1 MSIQFD
7 LPNQEHSSIIKVVGV
22 GGGGGNA
29 VNHMFRQG
37 IVGVNFVVAN
47 TDHQA
52 LEISP
57 VPNKIQLGK
66 NLTEGRGAGMNPE
79 IGRRSAVES
88 LEELKA
94 FLERNTKMLF
104 ITAGMG
110 KGTGTGG
117 APVIAKLAKEMG
129 ILTVGLVTSPF
140 SAEGPRR
147 FQQAQEGISEL
158 KNHVDTLIVVSNDK
172 LREIHGNLTL
182 SAAFAQADN
191 ILANAAKSIAEI
203 ITVPGY
209 VNVDFEDVNTVM
221 RNSGVAIMGMASF
234 EGESRAINSVEAA
247 LNSPL
252 LNDSDIKGA
261 KNILVNITSGTVEV
275 TLDEVSEITEY
286 IQREAG
292 YETNII
298 WGNCYN
304 ESLGEKLLVT
314 VIATGF
320 EAAPNQRKDLSKKDR
335 VKFSLNEEPKIEKEP
350 VKEIS
355 NEKEP
360 VLKKKSPPKQKEPE
374 KEIASHQIPFE
385 FDLTTNNVIETSA
398 LKIEVTEGVP
408 AEKEEKSSR
417 EEVHDEVQNDDFVLK
432 EKGVHEI
439 IELKNQQ
446 VNQQPNLS
454 SDAAKDRVNKLRSL
468 SMKLNNPAA
477 ITEMEKEPAFLRRGS
492 NMKDVPHSSDSELSP
507 YYIESNDD
515 PEKLPELKKNNSFLH
530 GKDKVD

>member
-7 LPNQEHSSIIKVVGV
+7 LPSQEQTCIIKVIGV

-52 LEISP
+52 LEMSP
-57 VPNKIQLGK
+57 VPTKIQLGK

-79 IGRRSAVES
+79 VGRRSALES
-88 LEELKA
+88 VDDVKA

-117 APVIAKLAKEMG
+117 APVIAKLAREMG

-147 FQQAQEGISEL
+147 FAQAQEGIAEL
-158 KNHVDTLIVVSNDK
+158 KNNVDTLLVISNDK

-234 EGESRAINSVEAA
+234 EGENRAVNSVEAA

-252 LNDSDIKGA
+252 LNDNDIKGS

-298 WGNCYN
+298 WGNCFN

-320 EAAPNQRKDLSKKDR
+320 ESSPHQRKDLAKKDR
-335 VKFSLNEEPKIEKEP
+335 VKFPLHGEEPVEDNTIKKEPESKEP
-350 VKEIS
+350 VM
-355 NEKEP
+355 
-360 VLKKKSPPKQKEPE
+360 KKKITPGLKEGIESTAPR
-374 KEIASHQIPFE
+374 QIPFE
-385 FDLTTNNVIETSA
+385 FDLTSSDNIIETPT
-398 LKIEVTEGVP
+398 LKIEFTEESEV
-408 AEKEEKSSR
+408 KEEITG
-417 EEVHDEVQNDDFVLK
+417 EEFILK
-432 EKGVHEI
+432 EMPVQKMMEHRNVP
-439 IELKNQQ
+439 
-446 VNQQPNLS
+446 VNSNPDLS
-454 SDAAKDRVNKLRSL
+454 SGASKDRVSKLRNL
-468 SMKLNNPAA
+468 SMKLTNPAA
-477 ITEMEKEPAFLRRGS
+477 ISEMEKAPAFIRRGVQI
-492 NMKDVPHSSDSELSP
+492 KDVQHSSDSNMSQ
-507 YYIESNDD
+507 YYVDGNDD
-515 PEKLPELKKNNSFLH
+515 PNKLPELKKNNSFLH
-530 GKDKVD
+530 GNDKVD

>member
-1 MSIQFD
+1 MNIQFD
-7 LPNQEHSSIIKVVGV
+7 LPNQEHSCIIKVIGV

-52 LEISP
+52 LEMSP
-57 VPNKIQLGK
+57 VPTKIQLGK

-79 IGRRSAVES
+79 VGRRSALES
-88 LEELKA
+88 IDDVKA

-117 APVIAKLAKEMG
+117 APVIAKLSREMG

-147 FQQAQEGISEL
+147 FAQAQEGIAEL
-158 KNHVDTLIVVSNDK
+158 QNNVDTLLVISNDK
-172 LREIHGNLTL
+172 LREMHGNLTL

-234 EGESRAINSVEAA
+234 EGENRAITAVEAA

-252 LNDSDIKGA
+252 LNDSDIRGS

-292 YETNII
+292 YESNII

-304 ESLGEKLLVT
+304 EALGEKLLVT

-320 EAAPNQRKDLSKKDR
+320 EASPHQRKDLSKKDR
-335 VKFSLNEEPKIEKEP
+335 VKFTLHDEILKENDSQNPEPENKEM
-350 VKEIS
+350 VM
-355 NEKEP
+355 
-360 VLKKKSPPKQKEPE
+360 KKKTILKPKEPE
-374 KEIASHQIPFE
+374 HEGLPQQIPFE
-385 FDLTTNNVIETSA
+385 FDLTSNDNVINTPT
-398 LKIEVTEGVP
+398 LKIEFTE
-408 AEKEEKSSR
+408 ESEMR
-417 EEVHDEVQNDDFVLK
+417 EEQVENDYELK
-432 EKGVHEI
+432 EKPVKEMM
-439 IELKNQQ
+439 EQKN
-446 VNQQPNLS
+446 VPINSHPDLS
-454 SDAAKDRVNKLRSL
+454 NGASKDRVSKLRNL
-468 SMKLNNPAA
+468 SMKLSNPAA
-477 ITEMEKEPAFLRRGS
+477 ISEMEKEPAYLRR
-492 NMKDVPHSSDSELSP
+492 NTTMKDVQHSSESNVSP
-507 YYIESNDD
+507 YYVENSDD
-515 PEKLPELKKNNSFLH
+515 PNKPGALKKNNSFLH
-530 GKDKVD
+530 GNDKVD

>member
-7 LPNQEHSSIIKVVGV
+7 LPSQEQSCIIKVIGV

-52 LEISP
+52 LEMSP
-57 VPNKIQLGK
+57 VPTKIQLGK

-79 IGRRSAVES
+79 VGRRSAIES
-88 LEELKA
+88 TDDVKA

-117 APVIAKLAKEMG
+117 APVIAKLAREMG

-147 FQQAQEGISEL
+147 FAQAQEGIAEL
-158 KNHVDTLIVVSNDK
+158 KNNVDTLLVISNDK

-234 EGESRAINSVEAA
+234 EGDNRAINAVEAA

-252 LNDSDIKGA
+252 LNDNDIKGS

-298 WGNCYN
+298 WGNCFN

-320 EAAPNQRKDLSKKDR
+320 EANVYQRKDLAKKDR
-335 VKFSLNEEPKIEKEP
+335 VKFSLNDEVKTEPEVKEP
-350 VKEIS
+350 F
-355 NEKEP
+355 
-360 VLKKKSPPKQKEPE
+360 LKKKSAPKIKEQKPE
-374 KEIASHQIPFE
+374 EEVSSHQIPFE
-385 FDLTTNNVIETSA
+385 FDLTSNDNVIETPT
-398 LKIEVTEGVP
+398 LKIELADEQ
-408 AEKEEKSSR
+408 
-417 EEVHDEVQNDDFVLK
+417 EVKDANAADDFVLK
-432 EKGVHEI
+432 ELDVKDMMEQ
-439 IELKNQQ
+439 KN
-446 VNQQPNLS
+446 VPVSSSPDLS
-454 SDAAKDRVNKLRSL
+454 ANASKDRVSKLRSL
-468 SMKLNNPAA
+468 SMKLDNPAV
-477 ITEMEKEPAFLRRGS
+477 ISDMEKQPAFMRRGTS
-492 NMKDVPHSSDSELSP
+492 IKDVQHSSESSLSQ
-507 YYIESNDD
+507 YYIENSDD
-515 PEKLPELKKNNSFLH
+515 PDKLPELKKNNSFLH
-530 GKDKVD
+530 GSDRVD

>member
-7 LPNQEHSSIIKVVGV
+7 LPSQEQTCIIKVIGV

-52 LEISP
+52 LEMSP
-57 VPNKIQLGK
+57 VPTKIQLGK

-79 IGRRSAVES
+79 VGRRSALES
-88 LEELKA
+88 VDDVKA

-117 APVIAKLAKEMG
+117 APVIAKLAREMG

-147 FQQAQEGISEL
+147 FAQAQEGIAEL
-158 KNHVDTLIVVSNDK
+158 KNNVDTLLVISNDK

-221 RNSGVAIMGMASF
+221 RNSGVAIMGMASY
-234 EGESRAINSVEAA
+234 EGENRAVNSVEAA

-252 LNDSDIKGA
+252 LNDNDIKGS
-261 KNILVNITSGTVEV
+261 KNILVNITSGSVEV

-298 WGNCYN
+298 WGNCFN

-314 VIATGF
+314 VIATG
-320 EAAPNQRKDLSKKDR
+320 
-335 VKFSLNEEPKIEKEP
+335 
-350 VKEIS
+350 
-355 NEKEP
+355 
-360 VLKKKSPPKQKEPE
+360 
-374 KEIASHQIPFE
+374 
-385 FDLTTNNVIETSA
+385 
-398 LKIEVTEGVP
+398 
-408 AEKEEKSSR
+408 
-417 EEVHDEVQNDDFVLK
+417 
-432 EKGVHEI
+432 
-439 IELKNQQ
+439 
-446 VNQQPNLS
+446 
-454 SDAAKDRVNKLRSL
+454 
-468 SMKLNNPAA
+468 
-477 ITEMEKEPAFLRRGS
+477 
-492 NMKDVPHSSDSELSP
+492 
-507 YYIESNDD
+507 
-515 PEKLPELKKNNSFLH
+515 
-530 GKDKVD
+530 

>member
-7 LPNQEHSSIIKVVGV
+7 LPNQEQSSIIKVVGV

-47 TDHQA
+47 TDRQA
-52 LEISP
+52 LEMSP
-57 VPNKIQLGK
+57 IPNKIQLGK

-79 IGRRSAVES
+79 VGRRSAIES
-88 LEELKA
+88 MDEIKV

-110 KGTGTGG
+110 KGTGTGA
-117 APVIAKLAKEMG
+117 APVLAKLAREMG

-147 FQQAQEGISEL
+147 FQQAQDGINEL
-158 KNHVDTLIVVSNDK
+158 KNHVDTLIVISNDK

-234 EGESRAINSVEAA
+234 EGENRAIKAVESA
-247 LNSPL
+247 LSSPL
-252 LNDSDIKGA
+252 LNDNDIKGA
-261 KNILVNITSGTVEV
+261 KNILVNITSGSVEV
-275 TLDEVSEITEY
+275 TLDEVSEITEF

-320 EAAPNQRKDLSKKDR
+320 EAVAHQRKDLSKKDR
-335 VKFSLNEEPKIEKEP
+335 VKFSLTEEPKTEP
-350 VKEIS
+350 
-355 NEKEP
+355 NPKEP
-360 VLKKKSPPKQKEPE
+360 VLKKKTAKPKEPE
-374 KEIASHQIPFE
+374 AEITTQQLPFE
-385 FDLTTNNVIETSA
+385 YVLSSQEEVIETPT
-398 LKIEVTEGVP
+398 LKIGITDESAGVD
-408 AEKEEKSSR
+408 
-417 EEVHDEVQNDDFVLK
+417 EVHTDDFVLK
-432 EKGVHEI
+432 EKGVQEMM
-439 IELKNQQ
+439 EVKNTP
-446 VNQQPNLS
+446 VNQSAGVPNES
-454 SDAAKDRVNKLRSL
+454 SKDRVNKLRNL
-468 SMKLNNPAA
+468 SMKLNNPSAVS
-477 ITEMEKEPAFLRRGS
+477 EMEKEPAYLRRS
-492 NMKDVPHSSDSELSP
+492 AVIKDVQHSSESMLSP
-507 YYIESNDD
+507 YYVESSNDSN
-515 PEKLPELKKNNSFLH
+515 KLPELRKNNSFLH
-530 GKDKVD
+530 GNDKVD

>member
-7 LPNQEHSSIIKVVGV
+7 LPNQEQSSIIKVIGV

-47 TDHQA
+47 TDRQA

-57 VPNKIQLGK
+57 VPTKIQLGK

-79 IGRRSAVES
+79 VGRRSAIES
-88 LEELKA
+88 VDELKA
-94 FLERNTKMLF
+94 FLERSTKMLF

-117 APVIAKLAKEMG
+117 APVIAKLAREMG
-129 ILTVGLVTSPF
+129 ILTVGLVTCPF

-147 FQQAQEGISEL
+147 FQQAQDGINEL
-158 KNHVDTLIVVSNDK
+158 KNHVDTLIVISNDK

-234 EGESRAINSVEAA
+234 EGDGRALNAVEAA

-252 LNDSDIKGA
+252 LNDNDIKGA

-320 EAAPNQRKDLSKKDR
+320 EAAGQQRKDLSKKDR
-335 VKFSLNEEPKIEKEP
+335 VKFSLNDEPKKEP
-350 VKEIS
+350 EVKTTEP
-355 NEKEP
+355 KEP
-360 VLKKKSPPKQKEPE
+360 VLKKRSAPRQKDPEPE
-374 KEIASHQIPFE
+374 IVSQQIPFE
-385 FDLTTNNVIETSA
+385 FDLTEDTHVIDTPT
-398 LKIEVTEGVP
+398 LKIEVRNT
-408 AEKEEKSSR
+408 
-417 EEVHDEVQNDDFVLK
+417 EEVKQDVRDETRDEVHEDDFVLK
-432 EKGVHEI
+432 EKNVQEI
-439 IELKNQQ
+439 IEQKNLQHAVPP
-446 VNQQPNLS
+446 VNTAG
-454 SDAAKDRVNKLRSL
+454 DATKDRVNKLRSL

-477 ITEMEKEPAFLRRGS
+477 ITEMEKEPAFLRR
-492 NMKDVPHSSDSELSP
+492 NTAIKDVEHSSETSFSP
-507 YYIESNDD
+507 YYIESSDD
-515 PEKLPELKKNNSFLH
+515 PNKMPSLRKDNAFLH
-530 GKDKVD
+530 GNDKVD

>member
-52 LEISP
+52 LEVSP

-79 IGRRSAVES
+79 IGRRSAIES
-88 LEELKA
+88 LDDLKA
-94 FLERNTKMLF
+94 FLERSTKMLF

-158 KNHVDTLIVVSNDK
+158 KNHVDTLIVISNDK

-234 EGESRAINSVEAA
+234 EGENRAIKSVEAA
-247 LNSPL
+247 INSPL

-286 IQREAG
+286 IQRESG

-320 EAAPNQRKDLSKKDR
+320 EAAPNQRKDLAKKDR
-335 VKFSLNEEPKIEKEP
+335 VKFSLHDEPKAEPEPLKEIFSEKEP
-350 VKEIS
+350 T
-355 NEKEP
+355 
-360 VLKKKSPPKQKEPE
+360 LKKKSSPKQKEPE
-374 KEIASHQIPFE
+374 KEISSHQIPFE
-385 FDLTTNNVIETSA
+385 FDLTDNNTIENSI
-398 LKIEVTEGVP
+398 LKVEVTEGLP
-408 AEKEEKSSR
+408 AEKEEMEIR
-417 EEVHDEVQNDDFVLK
+417 DEIHDDDFVLK
-432 EKGVHEI
+432 EKGVQEI

-446 VNQQPNLS
+446 LNQQPSLS
-454 SDAAKDRVNKLRSL
+454 SDAAKERVNKLRNL
-468 SMKLNNPAA
+468 SMKLNNPTA

-492 NMKDVPHSSDSELSP
+492 NIKDVQHSSDSNLSP
-507 YYIESNDD
+507 YYIESSDD

-530 GKDKVD
+530 GNDKVD

>member
-7 LPNQEHSSIIKVVGV
+7 LPNQEQSSIIKVIGV

-47 TDHQA
+47 TDRQA

-57 VPNKIQLGK
+57 VPSKIQLGK

-79 IGRRSAVES
+79 VGRRSAMES
-88 LEELKA
+88 IDEIKT
-94 FLERNTKMLF
+94 FLERHTKMLF

-117 APVIAKLAKEMG
+117 APVIAKLAREMG

-147 FQQAQEGISEL
+147 FQQAQEGINEL
-158 KNHVDTLIVVSNDK
+158 RNHVDTLIEISNDK

-221 RNSGVAIMGMASF
+221 RNSGKAIMGMAAF
-234 EGESRAINSVEAA
+234 DGEGRALKSVEAA
-247 LNSPL
+247 LSSPL
-252 LNDSDIKGA
+252 LNDDDIKGA

-275 TLDEVSEITEY
+275 TLDEVSEITEH

-304 ESLGEKLLVT
+304 ESLGDKLLVT

-320 EAAPNQRKDLSKKDR
+320 ESRGSQPKDLAKKDR
-335 VKFSLNEEPKIEKEP
+335 VKFSLHDEPKTEPDAKEP
-350 VKEIS
+350 VM
-355 NEKEP
+355 
-360 VLKKKSPPKQKEPE
+360 KKKSAPKHKEPE
-374 KEIASHQIPFE
+374 QEPVTQQIPFE
-385 FDLTTNNVIETSA
+385 FDLTAESSIIETPT
-398 LKIEVTEGVP
+398 LKIEVKPDEQ
-408 AEKEEKSSR
+408 AR
-417 EEVHDEVQNDDFVLK
+417 DEVHDDDFVLK
-432 EKGVHEI
+432 EKNVQQI
-439 IELKNQQ
+439 IEQRNQQ
-446 VNQQPNLS
+446 MATPPVHSATES
-454 SDAAKDRVNKLRSL
+454 SKERVNKLRSL
-468 SMKLNNPAA
+468 SMKLNNPTA
-477 ITEMEKEPAFLRRGS
+477 ITEMEKEPAFLRRGTTI
-492 NMKDVPHSSDSELSP
+492 KDVEHSSESSLSP
-507 YYIESNDD
+507 YYVESSEN
-515 PEKLPELKKNNSFLH
+515 PNKVPELRKDNSFLH
-530 GKDKVD
+530 GNDKVD